1 MEIQG
6 VEYHEHVLTE
16 ADILIED
23 VIIDENDT
31 DYISSFKIFKTLF
44 LCLRY
49 LAKLYDYYNED
60 NISLN
65 ELYSF
70 S

>member
-1 MEIQG
+1 MTYKII
-6 VEYHEHVLTE
+6 HEK
-16 ADILIED
+16 
-23 VIIDENDT
+23 
-31 DYISSFKIFKTLF
+31 YIKKVFKNFKTLF